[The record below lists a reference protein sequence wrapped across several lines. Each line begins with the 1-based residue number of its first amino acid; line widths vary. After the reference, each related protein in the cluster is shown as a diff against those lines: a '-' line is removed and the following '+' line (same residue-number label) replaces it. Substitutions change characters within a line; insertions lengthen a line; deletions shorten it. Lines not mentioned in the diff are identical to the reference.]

1 MNMQVNNIDLSYYS
15 AVGGW
20 VSTSLCPTLGK
31 MYAQEHSGACP
42 HHLQEPYG
50 KTLNISFIGT
60 PPYIIYNPL
69 GGSEFIVTALLAK
82 KFHFVPNYIPAL
94 AYDPVE
100 DQDSTLVGMVSS
112 SYII

>member
-1 MNMQVNNIDLSYYS
+1 MGS
-15 AVGGW
+15 W

-31 MYAQEHSGACP
+31 MYAPEHSGACSR
-42 HHLQEPYG
+42 HLQEPYG

-60 PPYIIYNPL
+60 PPYITYNPL

-94 AYDPVE
+94 NVDPVE
-100 DQDSTLVGMVSS
+100 NHDLSLVEMVSS
-112 SYII
+112 S